1 MARPFLVATF
11 ADEAPLVHAVRTL
24 RAHGFRIWD
33 VYTPYPVHGLA
44 EALGL
49 RRSRLPWVAAGAG
62 LVGLIAAL
70 GFQLYA
76 AGLDW
81 PVNVGG
87 KPDTSVLP
95 FIPVTFEIT
104 ILAAGLATVAA
115 LLVRCRLLPG
125 PPPRLAEPGT
135 TDTVFALALRRRD
148 GGFDAGM
155 ARRLLEES
163 GARTVGERALDL

>member
-1 MARPFLVATF
+1 MPRPFLVATF
-11 ADEAPLVHAVRTL
+11 SDERPLVDAVRTL

-44 EALGL
+44 AALGL
-49 RRSRLPWVAAGAG
+49 RRSRLPWIAAVAGALG
-62 LVGLIAAL
+62 LVGAL

-76 AGLDW
+76 AGVDW

-87 KPDTSVLP
+87 KPDLSLLP
-95 FIPVTFEIT
+95 FVPVTFEIT
-104 ILAAGLATVAA
+104 VLAAGVATVAG

-125 PPPRLAEPGT
+125 LAVRIAEEGT
-135 TDTVFALALRRRD
+135 TDARFAVVLRRRD

-155 ARRLLEES
+155 ARRLLEEQ
-163 GARTVGERALDL
+163 GARSIRERLLDL